1 MEKPSYA
8 NLVSA
13 VLHILV
19 QIYFKLQNVMVCA
32 ISEIRKSTYIGTTG
46 CLWKGLSS

>member
-8 NLVSA
+8 NLVSV

-19 QIYFKLQNVMVCA
+19 QIYFKLQNIMVFT
-32 ISEIRKSTYIGTTG
+32 ISKVPKTRYIGTVG